1 MEKVR
6 GEFTDLLRRL
16 ETALTQA
23 QVTGDNQEKKHRCD
37 KLNWGKKSDDL
48 TFLSTKCVMLQ
59 GQERVAPRKS
69 CYYYNFP
76 TEHSQTFPK
85 LRSVNVARHFEQTIS
100 LQKNVEAGHDKLR
113 R

>member
-48 TFLSTKCVMLQ
+48 TFLSTKMCHVT
-59 GQERVAPRKS
+59 GARKS
-69 CYYYNFP
+69 
-76 TEHSQTFPK
+76 SAKKK
-85 LRSVNVARHFEQTIS
+85 L
-100 LQKNVEAGHDKLR
+100 LLL
-113 R
+113 